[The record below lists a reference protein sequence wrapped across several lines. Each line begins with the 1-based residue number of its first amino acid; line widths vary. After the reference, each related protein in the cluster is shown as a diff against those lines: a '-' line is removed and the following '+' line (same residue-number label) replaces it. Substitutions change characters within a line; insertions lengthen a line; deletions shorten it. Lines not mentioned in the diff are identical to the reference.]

1 MEIFPMQTNDK
12 ITDIR
17 VLKTY
22 CYQQFITFELQS
34 LLAIFW
40 NYAFVQA
47 VKMHSGYKRNFS
59 YSPP

>member
-1 MEIFPMQTNDK
+1 MEIVPIQTNDK

-34 LLAIFW
+34 LLAIFLE
-40 NYAFVQA
+40 F
-47 VKMHSGYKRNFS
+47 
-59 YSPP
+59 